1 MAAADSESMT
11 RLSLAACRRPLTF
24 LLLAGGLCGAVQAQ
38 YKCVDKRGAVSF
50 QQLPCSNE
58 ERSQTLEVRPTNV
71 AVPAATPNRSSG
83 TQQASGS
90 GTATAGAGGNSFKG
104 KPCPTAAEM
113 QKLEADAA
121 KIRSGRSEPVE
132 PGMESA
138 AKLSQDLFKDLPR
151 QVEDI
156 KRACF

>member
-1 MAAADSESMT
+1 MT

>member
-1 MAAADSESMT
+1 
-11 RLSLAACRRPLTF
+11 
-24 LLLAGGLCGAVQAQ
+24 
-38 YKCVDKRGAVSF
+38 
-50 QQLPCSNE
+50 
-58 ERSQTLEVRPTNV
+58 V

>member
-1 MAAADSESMT
+1 MT
-11 RLSLAACRRPLTF
+11 RFSLAACRRPLTF

-71 AVPAATPNRSSG
+71 AVPAVTPGRSSS
-83 TQQASGS
+83 TQQAGGS
-90 GTATAGAGGNSFKG
+90 GTAAPGSNGFNGR
-104 KPCPTAAEM
+104 PCPTAAEM

-121 KIRSGRSEPVE
+121 RLRSGRSEPVE

-151 QVEDI
+151 QVEEI

>member
-1 MAAADSESMT
+1 MVVADSESMT
-11 RLSLAACRRPLTF
+11 RFSLAACRRPLTF

-71 AVPAATPNRSSG
+71 AVPAVTPGRSSS
-83 TQQASGS
+83 TQQAGGS
-90 GTATAGAGGNSFKG
+90 STATAGAGGRSFKG
-104 KPCPTAAEM
+104 RPCPSAAEM
-113 QKLEADAA
+113 QQMEAEAA
-121 KIRSGRSEPVE
+121 TIRKNLSRPAE
-132 PGMESA
+132 PGMEGFHNL
-138 AKLSQDLFKDLPR
+138 AKDLFKDTPR
-151 QVEDI
+151 LVEDI

>member
-1 MAAADSESMT
+1 MVVADSEPMT
-11 RLSLAACRRPLTF
+11 RFSLAACRRPLTF

-71 AVPAATPNRSSG
+71 AVPAVTPGRSSS
-83 TQQASGS
+83 TQQAGS
-90 GTATAGAGGNSFKG
+90 GGTAAPGSNSFKG
-104 KPCPTAAEM
+104 RPCPTAAEM

-121 KIRSGRSEPVE
+121 RVRSGRSEPVE

-151 QVEDI
+151 QVEEI
-156 KRACF
+156 KRACS